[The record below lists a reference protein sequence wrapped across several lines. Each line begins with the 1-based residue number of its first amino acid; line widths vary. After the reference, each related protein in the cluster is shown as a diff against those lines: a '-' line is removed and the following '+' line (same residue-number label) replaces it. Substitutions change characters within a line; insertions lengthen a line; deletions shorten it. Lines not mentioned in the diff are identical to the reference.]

1 MQTILER
8 NVQSGQKLAFT
19 RDEVAEKLS
28 LSPAT
33 IDRLTKRGLLRPSR
47 ATRRPLY
54 PAWEIE
60 RFLRET
66 AEQIQL

>member
-1 MQTILER
+1 MKTNALSTQSER
-8 NVQSGQKLAFT
+8 RLAFT
-19 RDEVAEKLS
+19 RDEAAEKLS

-47 ATRRPLY
+47 GTRRPLY
-54 PAWEIE
+54 PLWEIE